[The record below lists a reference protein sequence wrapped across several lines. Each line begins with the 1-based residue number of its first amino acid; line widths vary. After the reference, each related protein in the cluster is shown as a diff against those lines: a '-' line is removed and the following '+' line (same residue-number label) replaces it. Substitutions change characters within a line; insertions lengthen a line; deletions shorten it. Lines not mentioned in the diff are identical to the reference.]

1 MCLYCGVLATSTIL
15 LTCNFMSLVSGGPQW
30 GGAVVFPGRVSLEGA
45 PVLPGAGAA
54 GGDAHQ
60 VHPLSGPEW
69 TVEGSVRP
77 RRAQHFPEQVPTSSK
92 RDLPFVFIKGNLNV
106 CKGAACDVERQEHP
120 KQVCLSIKQHL
131 KDDVT

>member
-1 MCLYCGVLATSTIL
+1 
-15 LTCNFMSLVSGGPQW
+15 MSLVSGGPQW

-60 VHPLSGPEW
+60 VRPLSGPEW
-69 TVEGSVRP
+69 TLEGSMRP

-92 RDLPFVFIKGNLNV
+92 LDLPFVFIKSHLNV
-106 CKGAACDVERQEHP
+106 SSASGGAACDVVRQEHP
-120 KQVCLSIKQHL
+120 EPCLPQRKATF
-131 KDDVT
+131 KR

>member
-1 MCLYCGVLATSTIL
+1 
-15 LTCNFMSLVSGGPQW
+15 MSLISGGPQW
-30 GGAVVFPGRVSLEGA
+30 GGAVVLPGRVSLEGA
-45 PVLPGAGAA
+45 PVLPGEGAA

-60 VHPLSGPEW
+60 VRPLSGPEW

-77 RRAQHFPEQVPTSSK
+77 RWAQHFPEQVPTSSK
-92 RDLPFVFIKGNLNV
+92 LNLPFVFIKGHLNV
-106 CKGAACDVERQEHP
+106 FSASGSAACDDVRQEHP

>member
-1 MCLYCGVLATSTIL
+1 
-15 LTCNFMSLVSGGPQW
+15 MSLASGGPQW

-77 RRAQHFPEQVPTSSK
+77 RRSQHFPEQVPTSSK
-92 RDLPFVFIKGNLNV
+92 LDLPFVFIKGNLNV
-106 CKGAACDVERQEHP
+106 SSASGGAACDVVRQEHP
-120 KQVCLSIKQHL
+120 KQVCLSIKRHL

>member
-1 MCLYCGVLATSTIL
+1 
-15 LTCNFMSLVSGGPQW
+15 MSLVSGGPQW

-69 TVEGSVRP
+69 TVEGSVCP
-77 RRAQHFPEQVPTSSK
+77 CWAQHFPEQVPTSSK
-92 RDLPFVFIKGNLNV
+92 PEKMFLFLLKVF
-106 CKGAACDVERQEHP
+106 
-120 KQVCLSIKQHL
+120 
-131 KDDVT
+131 